1 MKHFTVVLVLKWSK
15 IYWNIE
21 KERESVSESERG
33 GREVERGECCVK
45 KAIACPLL
53 AKHFK

>member
-1 MKHFTVVLVLKWSK
+1 MKHFIVVLVLKWSK

-33 GREVERGECCVK
+33 GRGKRSGERRVLC
-45 KAIACPLL
+45 
-53 AKHFK
+53 